1 MVKHKPG
8 PEAISKE
15 KNALLHELILYND
28 HVNTF
33 DFVIESL
40 MEVCDH
46 DYEQADQCAL
56 VAHYKGKCQVRQGGY
71 DEMKS
76 MYDELTFRGL
86 TVSLE

>member
-71 DEMKS
+71 DEMKP